1 MTESL
6 KINFGKPIA
15 LFPLP
20 NCVLFPGAT
29 IPLHIFEAR
38 YRKMMSN
45 TLDSL
50 GLISMAL
57 FEGDQWRYDY
67 EGKPPVRNHV
77 CVGYVVRHHRYE
89 DGRYDLLLQ
98 GVCRAKVIREVE
110 HDPYRMALLKPTETT
125 QTMEIDLFNERQQL
139 ETMLNDPLLS
149 HLTTVSAVQNIL
161 NREVPTPTLVDL
173 AIMSVCEDIED
184 RYSMLVETQ
193 VLRRFSFLEQ
203 LLRQTRKTLEM
214 AEHLR
219 PPKMTD
225 DISLN

>member
-1 MTESL
+1 M
-6 KINFGKPIA
+6 A
-15 LFPLP
+15 
-20 NCVLFPGAT
+20 
-29 IPLHIFEAR
+29 
-38 YRKMMSN
+38 SN
-45 TLDSL
+45 ALDSL

-67 EGKPPVRNHV
+67 EGKPPIRSHV
-77 CVGYVVRHHRYE
+77 CVGYVVRHHRYG

-125 QTMEIDLFNERQQL
+125 QTMEIDLLNERQRL

-149 HLTTVSAVQNIL
+149 HLTTVSAIRNVLSQK
-161 NREVPTPTLVDL
+161 VPTPTLVDL
-173 AIMSVCEDIED
+173 AIMSVCEDTED
-184 RYSMLVETQ
+184 QYSMLIETQ
-193 VLRRFSFLEQ
+193 VLRRLSFLEQ

-219 PPKMTD
+219 PPETTD
-225 DISLN
+225 NISLN

>member
-1 MTESL
+1 MAESL
-6 KINFGKPIA
+6 KINFEKPIA

-20 NCVLFPGAT
+20 NCVLLPGAT

-38 YRKMMSN
+38 YRQMASN
-45 TLDSL
+45 ALDSL

-67 EGKPPVRNHV
+67 EGKPPIRSHV
-77 CVGYVVRHHRYE
+77 CVGYVVRHHRYG

-110 HDPYRMALLKPTETT
+110 HDPYRKALLKPTETT
-125 QTMEIDLFNERQQL
+125 QTMEIDLLNERQRL

-149 HLTTVSAVQNIL
+149 HLTTVSAVQNLL

-173 AIMSVCEDIED
+173 AIMSVCEDTED
-184 RYSMLVETQ
+184 RYSMLIEKQ
-193 VLRRFSFLEQ
+193 VLRRLSFLEQ

-219 PPKMTD
+219 PPKTTD